1 MWGATWILRVK
12 LNPSTT
18 VGGGK
23 AAGGGRQKKK
33 RSRAG
38 EEVAVVAALP
48 VPATTNGGGEDQKSI
63 QQLKQQEQER
73 FKLTQTFRPM
83 LGLDYVGKGELVVVE
98 RPWLDLVAGLPG
110 GFFRGGKYG
119 T

>member
-12 LNPSTT
+12 LNPSNTA
-18 VGGGK
+18 GGK
-23 AAGGGRQKKK
+23 VPGGGRQKKK
-33 RSRAG
+33 RARAG
-38 EEVAVVAALP
+38 EEVVVPVPVAAT
-48 VPATTNGGGEDQKSI
+48 TTNGAGEEQK
-63 QQLKQQEQER
+63 LKQQEQER